1 MPEMNLKQLVFTYR
15 ACGPFNNNNNNNNNN
30 NDNKNLKQQE
40 TVDISIEMS

>member
-15 ACGPFNNNNNNNNNN
+15 ACGPFKNNNNNNNNNN
-30 NDNKNLKQQE
+30 NKNLKQQE